1 MPRFVLFFILGSSFA
16 IAADLKP
23 GVRTTITFDE
33 SPPHSDALE
42 VKLRLS
48 AAETPPAYDVKK
60 ESFDILLPKNFR
72 KDDPHGMFIW
82 ISASDKP
89 SIPAEWE
96 PVLAE
101 KKLIFIGA
109 HKSGNPRSIFDR
121 MRLAID
127 ANYNVRK
134 LATIDPAR
142 VYLSGFSG
150 GARVAS
156 MLGVCYAD
164 LFPGTICCM
173 GVNFYTD
180 VPTLDGKQTF
190 RISYLPH
197 DDFVKI
203 AKTGCRYVLITG
215 EKDFNLPN
223 TQAVYENGFQKE
235 GFKAVELLNI
245 PAQGHQ
251 PPKAEW
257 LKKAIEFLDAGKVKK

>member
-1 MPRFVLFFILGSSFA
+1 MFRFLLLLWPAVACSF
-16 IAADLKP
+16 AADLKP
-23 GVRTTITFDE
+23 GVRSTITFTE

-42 VKLRLS
+42 IKLRLH
-48 AAETPPAYDVKK
+48 AAETPPAYDVAK
-60 ESFDILLPKNFR
+60 ESFDILLPKNYR
-72 KDDPHGMFIW
+72 VGDPHGIFIW

-89 SIPAEWE
+89 SIPADWE
-96 PVLAE
+96 IALAE
-101 KKLIFIGA
+101 KKLVFIGA

-156 MLGVCYAD
+156 MLSVCYAD

-180 VPTLDGKQTF
+180 IISLDGKQRF
-190 RISYLPH
+190 QMSYIPH
-197 DDFVKI
+197 DEFTQI
-203 AKTGCRYVLITG
+203 AKTQCRFVLITG
-215 EKDFNLPN
+215 EKDFNLAN
-223 TQAVYENGFQKE
+223 TQAVYENGFKKE
-235 GFKAVELLNI
+235 GFKSVELMNI

-257 LKKAIEFLDAGKVKK
+257 LKKAIEFLDAGKTKK

>member
-1 MPRFVLFFILGSSFA
+1 MFRIL
-16 IAADLKP
+16 AALLSLVPVILHAAAPKP
-23 GVRTTITFDE
+23 GEYSQITFSE

-60 ESFDILLPKNFR
+60 ELFDLRMPKNYR
-72 KDDPHGMFIW
+72 EGTPHGLFIW
-82 ISASDKP
+82 ISAGDKP

-96 PVLAE
+96 AVLDE

-109 HKSGNPRSIFDR
+109 HKSGNPRSVFDR

-134 LATIDPAR
+134 IANIDSAR
-142 VYLSGFSG
+142 VIVSGFSG

-164 LFPGTICCM
+164 IFPATICCM

-180 VPTLDGKQTF
+180 VATPDGRQTF
-190 RISYLPH
+190 RLGYLPH
-197 DDFVKI
+197 DDFVKV
-203 AKTGCRYVLITG
+203 AKTQCRYVLITG

-223 TQAVYENGFQKE
+223 TQAVFTNGFQKE
-235 GFKAVELLNI
+235 GFKAVEMLNI
-245 PAQGHQ
+245 PAQGHS

-257 LKKAIEFLDAGKVKK
+257 LKRAVEFIDEPAR